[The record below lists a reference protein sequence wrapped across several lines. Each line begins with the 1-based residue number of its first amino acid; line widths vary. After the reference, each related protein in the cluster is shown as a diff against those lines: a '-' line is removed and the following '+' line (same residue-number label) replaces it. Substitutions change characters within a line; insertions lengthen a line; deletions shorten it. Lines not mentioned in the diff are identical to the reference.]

1 MLRRGDQG
9 HPPCEGNAQ
18 LWSRRKRQPLCDLG
32 EVTGTGK
39 APAEQLAVP
48 WRRQTTPPD
57 GCPIGPKRPDSRDG
71 RPNPRPRR
79 LTKSEGQETLGAETG
94 RERDEGDGATTGD
107 REDTPSTLRLEPP
120 EPDGSRNYGGRA
132 GGTTVPGSRQEG
144 GEPAKKER

>member
-79 LTKSEGQETLGAETG
+79 LTKSEGQETLGVETR
-94 RERDEGDGATTGD
+94 RET
-107 REDTPSTLRLEPP
+107 REMEPP
-120 EPDGSRNYGGRA
+120 LE
-132 GGTTVPGSRQEG
+132 TVKTLHR
-144 GEPAKKER
+144 R

>member
-1 MLRRGDQG
+1 MRRGDQG
-9 HPPCEGNAQ
+9 PLPLRRECTAVVC
-18 LWSRRKRQPLCDLG
+18 RKRQPLCDLG

-48 WRRQTTPPD
+48 WRRQTTLPD
-57 GCPIGPKRPDSRDG
+57 GCPTGPKRPDSRDG

-79 LTKSEGQETLGAETG
+79 LTKSEGQETLGAET
-94 RERDEGDGATTGD
+94 RRDRDEGDGATTGD
-107 REDTPSTLRLEPP
+107 REDTPSTPRLEPP
-120 EPDGSRNYGGRA
+120 DPDGSMNDGGKA